1 MVYIFF
7 IRLMNST
14 FDFRNITTLEY
25 YQICKRLLSD
35 SEIKK
40 QIYSLKLTTRNA
52 YQIEI
57 VESKFSSFDG
67 FDYLRSLSLITFYE
81 DSHAQWNRDLSKLF
95 QLRCF
100 HMIDTIFAVSSY
112 LTKLPMSQM
121 QILTLPT
128 IHSTDLTRIN
138 FSSITTL
145 KIFGSHMI
153 YIHDFLTDMTN
164 LKYPHAKV
172 SYSYGT
178 RPYKYDEKMKNL
190 IMNNPST
197 SLRKLT
203 LRHCKDGFVF
213 VEDLLKRTPN
223 LIVLTL
229 IDYQDENLF
238 NVNQWQSLIQSK
250 LTKLKLFN
258 FTCSFRSHIRHSEV
272 REVFQQLQNEFWL
285 KEHQWCTDCILLKE
299 YSMLYTVP
307 YAYTKY
313 TLESYS
319 EAVFNKTIDYHQNIF
334 DSVKY
339 LKFKFDPIIH
349 KYPYY
354 FPSVTSIELDQCY
367 LNEEYVE
374 LLKTMV
380 NLTNLSNLSISSNCQ
395 LEQSSVLLKILKQ
408 MPNLASLSV
417 DHETLI
423 SLLDDDFYQISTLWR
438 TFQNIEELECAIKN
452 RQSIRFILEYLRNL
466 TSMKIHLETITTTVV
481 NSFAWFAEEIAGKL
495 DRKIVV
501 ESVLDTKTLSIWISK
516 KK

>member
-164 LKYPHAKV
+164 LKYLHAKV

-285 KEHQWCTDCILLKE
+285 KEHQWCTDCILLKNIQC
-299 YSMLYTVP
+299 STQ
-307 YAYTKY
+307 
-313 TLESYS
+313 
-319 EAVFNKTIDYHQNIF
+319 YHTHIQNT
-334 DSVKY
+334 
-339 LKFKFDPIIH
+339 H
-349 KYPYY
+349 
-354 FPSVTSIELDQCY
+354 
-367 LNEEYVE
+367 
-374 LLKTMV
+374 
-380 NLTNLSNLSISSNCQ
+380 
-395 LEQSSVLLKILKQ
+395 
-408 MPNLASLSV
+408 
-417 DHETLI
+417 
-423 SLLDDDFYQISTLWR
+423 
-438 TFQNIEELECAIKN
+438 
-452 RQSIRFILEYLRNL
+452 
-466 TSMKIHLETITTTVV
+466 
-481 NSFAWFAEEIAGKL
+481 
-495 DRKIVV
+495 
-501 ESVLDTKTLSIWISK
+501 
-516 KK
+516 